1 MKQVAARGGGKW
13 IVSLLESDH
22 NVMINEG
29 LIATSL
35 LIALN
40 SGNINVIC
48 WTTQYPHAVL
58 EETTKLLLE
67 YDLLQKAIKLLQ
79 DEKATPEVLFN
90 SISLLEAL
98 QKTGNSMDT
107 QSFLW

>member
-1 MKQVAARGGGKW
+1 MKQVASRGGCKW

-40 SGNINVIC
+40 SGNINVTC
-48 WTTQYPHAVL
+48 VVL
-58 EETTKLLLE
+58 S
-67 YDLLQKAIKLLQ
+67 
-79 DEKATPEVLFN
+79 FN
-90 SISLLEAL
+90 
-98 QKTGNSMDT
+98 
-107 QSFLW
+107 